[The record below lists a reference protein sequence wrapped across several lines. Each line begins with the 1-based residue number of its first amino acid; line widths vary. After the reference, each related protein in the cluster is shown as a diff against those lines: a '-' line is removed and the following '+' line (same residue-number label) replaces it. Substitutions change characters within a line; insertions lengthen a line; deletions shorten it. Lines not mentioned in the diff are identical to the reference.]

1 MAFCIGH
8 LLDQL
13 DELVLAKRISVTNT
27 QFVSTANL
35 LEDRRPVGQQLQ
47 IGDGFAV
54 SSVLFKLEDHLV
66 LEAKIEVSPLLI
78 ERSLNTLILIG
89 RYISICNK

>member
-47 IGDGFAV
+47 IGDSFAV

-66 LEAKIEVSPLLI
+66 FEAKIEFSPLLI
-78 ERSLNTLILIG
+78 ERSLNTRIVIG